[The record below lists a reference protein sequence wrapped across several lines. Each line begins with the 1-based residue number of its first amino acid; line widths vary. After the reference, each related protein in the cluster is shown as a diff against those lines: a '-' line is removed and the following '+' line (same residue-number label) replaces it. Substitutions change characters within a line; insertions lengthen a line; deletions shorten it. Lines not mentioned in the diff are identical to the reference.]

1 MDYEQI
7 AGKLNEFSAKNVQ
20 TVMTLTEKSLDRSHK
35 LAEISFDTT
44 KSLLVEAND
53 ALSKVL
59 NAKDPQAV
67 ISIAQENGLEGF
79 TNKLTAHQQS
89 VTKIVREAA
98 EEMTAMTEASMD
110 QMKSTLKEWVETIS
124 ANAPAGSDAFVT
136 ALKTSIDTTLQGV
149 GQVQAAT
156 KEVLSNVEK
165 TTEQAVEAIKGQ
177 VANVKKTAAKTTARP
192 TARKTA

>member
-20 TVMTLTEKSLDRSHK
+20 GVMALTEKSLERSHK

-44 KSLLVEAND
+44 KSLLEEAND
-53 ALSKVL
+53 TLSKVL

-67 ISIAQENGLEGF
+67 ISIAQENGLDGI
-79 TNKLTAHQQS
+79 TSKLAAHQQS

-98 EEMTAMTEASMD
+98 EEMTAMSDASMD
-110 QMKSTLKEWVETIS
+110 QMKSTLKEWVETMT
-124 ANAPAGSDAFVT
+124 ANAPAGSDAFVN
-136 ALKTSIDTTLQGV
+136 AFKTSIDTALQSL

-156 KEVLSNVEK
+156 KEVLNKVEK
-165 TTEQAVEAIKGQ
+165 STEEAVEAIQGQ
-177 VANVKKTAAKTTARP
+177 VANVKKVAAKTTARP
-192 TARKTA
+192 AARKTA

>member
-20 TVMTLTEKSLDRSHK
+20 GVMALTEKSLDRSHK

-44 KSLLVEAND
+44 KSLLEEAND

-67 ISIAQENGLEGF
+67 ISIAQEGGLEGF
-79 TNKLTAHQQS
+79 TNKLVAHQQS

-98 EEMTAMTEASMD
+98 EEMTAMSEASMD
-110 QMKSTLKEWVETIS
+110 QMKTTLKDWVETLS
-124 ANAPAGSDAFVT
+124 ANAPAGSDAFVS
-136 ALKTSIDTTLQGV
+136 ALKTSIETTLQGV

-192 TARKTA
+192 TARKAA